1 MGGQLVKSIVVPSFD
16 WNANELFPFAGSNEI
31 FGGVSDA
38 VNVLTVL
45 SLLKN
50 KLPSWN
56 AQFVHPSGHG
66 HDCSFGLFVSGS
78 ISSLLVFRI
87 EATHTPPRHTSSN
100 RGGAD
105 GGGDG
110 VVNKVESSF
119 SAAPAEPE
127 WFSEYVVCTVN
138 NRANTA
144 IAIDR
149 FLNHRGAFMLTDPY
163 IVKSGGLLRGRIH
176 KRDIKNEDTND
187 SYKGQKRCQRSKK
200 RSRKEKNKKVA
211 TFHEKQHTTT
221 FFLLRKKKDI

>member
-1 MGGQLVKSIVVPSFD
+1 VGGQLVKSIVVPSFD
-16 WNANELFPFAGSNEI
+16 WYANELFPFAGSNEI

-56 AQFVHPSGHG
+56 AQFVHPSGHR

-78 ISSLLVFRI
+78 ISFLLVFRI

-138 NRANTA
+138 NRANMA

-149 FLNHRGAFMLTDPY
+149 FLNHRGAFMLIDAFQ
-163 IVKSGGLLRGRIH
+163 
-176 KRDIKNEDTND
+176 
-187 SYKGQKRCQRSKK
+187 QKLSLYREKWWITARS
-200 RSRKEKNKKVA
+200 N
-211 TFHEKQHTTT
+211 T
-221 FFLLRKKKDI
+221 

>member
-1 MGGQLVKSIVVPSFD
+1 VGGQLVKSIDVPSFD

-45 SLLKN
+45 SLLQN

-110 VVNKVESSF
+110 GDAKVESS
-119 SAAPAEPE
+119 SAGPEEPPE

-138 NRANTA
+138 NRAKMA
-144 IAIDR
+144 VAIDR
-149 FLNHRGAFMLTDPY
+149 FLNHRGAFM
-163 IVKSGGLLRGRIH
+163 
-176 KRDIKNEDTND
+176 IKMLSNE
-187 SYKGQKRCQRSKK
+187 
-200 RSRKEKNKKVA
+200 
-211 TFHEKQHTTT
+211 
-221 FFLLRKKKDI
+221 

>member
-1 MGGQLVKSIVVPSFD
+1 VGGQLVKSIVVPSFD
-16 WNANELFPFAGSNEI
+16 WYANELFPFTGSNEI

-56 AQFVHPSGHG
+56 AQFVHPSGHR

-78 ISSLLVFRI
+78 ISFLLVFRI

-149 FLNHRGAFMLTDPY
+149 FLNHRGAFMLTDAFQYPY

-176 KRDIKNEDTND
+176 KHDIKNEDSND
-187 SYKGQKRCQRSKK
+187 
-200 RSRKEKNKKVA
+200 
-211 TFHEKQHTTT
+211 
-221 FFLLRKKKDI
+221 